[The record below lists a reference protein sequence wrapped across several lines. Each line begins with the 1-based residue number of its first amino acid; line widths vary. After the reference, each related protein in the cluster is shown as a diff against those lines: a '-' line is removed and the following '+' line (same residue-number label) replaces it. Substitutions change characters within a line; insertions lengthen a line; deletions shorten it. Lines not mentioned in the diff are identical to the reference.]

1 MRRGSSTVVVL
12 VGEVAEPLLAE
23 VDRSANVAVVR
34 AEEPGAEAAIA
45 ALAEASGRQAPFVLV
60 SGDPLVA
67 VAEGWRATWE
77 PGAAGTSAFE
87 QAAGEALLAWRA
99 GRFEL
104 PDYYLVVAGELVAV
118 GGEGSAPAPHP
129 ADFHLGVLRSERPS
143 RVVAVPA
150 GEARLAAARVLRAL
164 RRLPVGPWWPP
175 LDRLVE
181 AARSFF
187 PGRLA
192 S

>member
-12 VGEVAEPLLAE
+12 VGEVDEALLAE
-23 VDRSANVAVVR
+23 VDRPANVTVVR
-34 AEEPGAEAAIA
+34 ADDPGVEAAIS

-60 SGDPLVA
+60 AGDPLAA
-67 VAEGWRATWE
+67 VAEGWRTAWR
-77 PGAAGTSAFE
+77 PGEAGTAAFE
-87 QAAGEALLAWRA
+87 EAAGEALLAWRA

-104 PDYYLVVAGELVAV
+104 PDYYLVVAREPA
-118 GGEGSAPAPHP
+118 GGDAEPPSPHP
-129 ADFHLGVLRSERPS
+129 DDFHLGVLRTERPS

-150 GEARLAAARVLRAL
+150 GEARVAALRVLRAL

-181 AARSFF
+181 AARTFF

>member
-1 MRRGSSTVVVL
+1 VRRGSSTVVVL
-12 VGEVAEPLLAE
+12 VGEVDEALLAE
-23 VDRSANVAVVR
+23 VDRPANVTVVR
-34 AEEPGAEAAIA
+34 AGEPGAAGAIA

-60 SGDPLVA
+60 AGDPLVA
-67 VAEGWRATWE
+67 VAEGWRAAWE
-77 PGAAGTSAFE
+77 PGASGTAAFE
-87 QAAGEALLAWRA
+87 EAAGEALLAWRA

-104 PDYYLVVAGELVAV
+104 PDYYLVVAHEPGA
-118 GGEGSAPAPHP
+118 GGPEASPAAPHP
-129 ADFHLGVLRSERPS
+129 DDFHLGVLRTERPS

-150 GEARLAAARVLRAL
+150 GEARVAALRVLRAL

>member
-1 MRRGSSTVVVL
+1 MVVL
-12 VGEVAEPLLAE
+12 VGQVDEALLAE
-23 VDRSANVAVVR
+23 VDRPANVTVVR
-34 AEEPGAEAAIA
+34 AGEPGAEGAIA

-60 SGDPLVA
+60 AGDPLAA
-67 VAEGWRATWE
+67 VAEGWRMAWE
-77 PGAAGTSAFE
+77 PSSPGTAAFE
-87 QAAGEALLAWRA
+87 EAAGEALLAWRA

-104 PDYYLVVAGELVAV
+104 PDYYLVVAREPGA
-118 GGEGSAPAPHP
+118 EGTDAAPPAPPAPHP
-129 ADFHLGVLRSERPS
+129 DDFHLGVLRTERPS

-150 GEARLAAARVLRAL
+150 GEARVAALRVLRAL

-181 AARSFF
+181 AARSFS

>member
-1 MRRGSSTVVVL
+1 MVAL
-12 VGEVAEPLLAE
+12 VGELDEALLAE
-23 VDRSANVAVVR
+23 VDRPANVTVVR
-34 AEEPGAEAAIA
+34 AGEPGAEAAIA

-60 SGDPLVA
+60 AGDPLVA
-67 VAEGWRATWE
+67 VAEGWRAAWQ

-87 QAAGEALLAWRA
+87 EAAGEALLAWRA

-104 PDYYLVVAGELVAV
+104 PDYYLVVAREVPPAGA
-118 GGEGSAPAPHP
+118 GPPAPHP
-129 ADFHLGVLRSERPS
+129 DDFHLGVLRTERPS

-150 GEARLAAARVLRAL
+150 GEVRVAALRVLRAL

-181 AARSFF
+181 AARSYF